1 MSKQEETLN
10 QVRNQLLMDSR
21 IDAKKIVVEVSNGTV
36 HLSGIVDSLAALSA
50 AENAARTIESVKQV
64 DNRIKIRY
72 PGNTKE
78 ISDKTISENVLNAIK
93 MDRNIR
99 SELVK
104 VDVESGVVTL
114 YGSVDSYWSKV
125 RSKEII
131 SSIFGV
137 VQVINNLTVVPTV
150 STDDNTIAQQIREA
164 LQRMY
169 ALDLDSLTI
178 AVEMGVVTL
187 TGKVAHWNAYYSV
200 EFAARN
206 TGGVLDV
213 RNELILA

>member
-10 QVRNQLLMDSR
+10 KIRDQLLMDSR
-21 IDAKKIVVEVSNGTV
+21 IDAKKIVVEVNNGTV
-36 HLSGIVDSLAALSA
+36 HLSGTVDSLAALSA
-50 AENAARTIESVKQV
+50 AEMAARNIESVKQV

-72 PGNTKE
+72 PGDTPVITDEK
-78 ISDKTISENVLNAIK
+78 ISENVLNAIR

-104 VDVESGVVTL
+104 VSVEGGVVTL

-125 RSKEII
+125 RSEEII
-131 SSIFGV
+131 SSISGV
-137 VQVINNLTVVPTV
+137 VQIINNLTVVPTV
-150 STDDNTIAQQIREA
+150 SMDDNTIAQQIREA
-164 LQRMY
+164 LQRM
-169 ALDLDSLTI
+169 AEINLESITI
-178 AVEMGVVTL
+178 VVEKGVVTL
-187 TGKVAHWNAYYSV
+187 TGKVPHWNAYYSA

-206 TGGVLDV
+206 TDGVLDV

>member
-10 QVRNQLLMDSR
+10 KIRDQLLMDSR
-21 IDAKKIVVEVSNGTV
+21 IDAKKIVVEVDNGTV
-36 HLSGIVDSLAALSA
+36 HLSGTVDSLAALSA
-50 AENAARTIESVKQV
+50 AEMAARSIESVKQV

-72 PGNTKE
+72 PGDRPVITDE
-78 ISDKTISENVLNAIK
+78 MIAENVLNAIR

-99 SELVK
+99 SELIEIS
-104 VDVESGVVTL
+104 VDQGVVAL

-125 RSKEII
+125 RSEEII
-131 SSIFGV
+131 SNLSGV
-137 VQVINNLTVVPTV
+137 VQIINDLAVVPTV
-150 STDDNTIAQQIREA
+150 SKDDNTIAQQIREA
-164 LQRMY
+164 LQRM
-169 ALDLDSLTI
+169 AEIDLESVTI
-178 AVEMGVVTL
+178 AVEKGVVTL
-187 TGKVAHWNAYYSV
+187 TGKVPHWNAYYSA

>member
-10 QVRNQLLMDSR
+10 KIRDQLLADSR

-36 HLSGIVDSLAALSA
+36 HLSGTVDSLAALNA
-50 AENAARTIESVKQV
+50 AEMAARSIENVKQV

-72 PGNTKE
+72 PG
-78 ISDKTISENVLNAIK
+78 DKPVITDEMIAENVLNAIR
-93 MDRNIR
+93 MDRNIK
-99 SELVK
+99 SELIK
-104 VDVESGVVTL
+104 VNVDSGVVTL

-125 RSKEII
+125 RSQEII
-131 SSIFGV
+131 SSIPGV
-137 VQVINNLTVVPTV
+137 IQIVNDLAVVPTV
-150 STDDNTIAQQIREA
+150 STDDNSIAQQIREA
-164 LQRMY
+164 LQRMSEI
-169 ALDLDSLTI
+169 DLESVTI
-178 AVEMGVVTL
+178 VVEKGVVTL
-187 TGKVAHWNAYYSV
+187 TGKVPHWNAYYSA

>member
-10 QVRNQLLMDSR
+10 KIRDQLLMDSR

-36 HLSGIVDSLAALSA
+36 HLSGTVDSLAALSA
-50 AENAARTIESVKQV
+50 AEIAARTIESVKQV

-72 PGNTKE
+72 PGDTPVITDEK
-78 ISDKTISENVLNAIK
+78 ISENVLNAIR

-104 VDVESGVVTL
+104 VSVEGGVVTL

-125 RSKEII
+125 RSEEII
-131 SSIFGV
+131 SSISGV
-137 VQVINNLTVVPTV
+137 VQIINNLTVVPTV
-150 STDDNTIAQQIREA
+150 SMDDNTIAQQIREA
-164 LQRMY
+164 LQRM
-169 ALDLDSLTI
+169 AEINLESITI
-178 AVEMGVVTL
+178 VVEKGVVTL
-187 TGKVAHWNAYYSV
+187 TGKVPHWNAYYSA

-206 TGGVLDV
+206 TDGVLDV

>member
-10 QVRNQLLMDSR
+10 KIRDQLLMDSR

-36 HLSGIVDSLAALSA
+36 HLSGTVDSLAALSA
-50 AENAARTIESVKQV
+50 AEMAARTIESVKQV

-72 PGNTKE
+72 PGDTPVITDEK
-78 ISDKTISENVLNAIK
+78 ISENVLNAIR

-104 VDVESGVVTL
+104 VSVEGGVVTL

-125 RSKEII
+125 RSEEII
-131 SSIFGV
+131 SSISGV
-137 VQVINNLTVVPTV
+137 VQIINNLTVVPTV
-150 STDDNTIAQQIREA
+150 SMDDNTIAQQIREA
-164 LQRMY
+164 LQRM
-169 ALDLDSLTI
+169 AEINLESITI
-178 AVEMGVVTL
+178 VVEKGVVTL
-187 TGKVAHWNAYYSV
+187 TGKVPHWNAYYSA

-206 TGGVLDV
+206 TDGVLDV